1 MHDHSGR
8 GTGLTL
14 LLLLVVALIV
24 AWLAVTQLGSLR
36 RPQDSAA
43 QPTGDLLQQTQDAAD
58 ALVELAYVTEPDPEL
73 TEKYEARYQ
82 QFRRIYPAMKELF
95 PQIL

>member
-1 MHDHSGR
+1 MHDRSGR

-14 LLLLVVALIV
+14 LLLIVVALIV

-43 QPTGDLLQQTQDAAD
+43 QPTGDLVQQAQDAVD
-58 ALVELAYVTEPDPEL
+58 ALNGRMGQVA
-73 TEKYEARYQ
+73 AQ
-82 QFRRIYPAMKELF
+82 
-95 PQIL
+95 

>member
-8 GTGLTL
+8 STGLTL

-36 RPQDSAA
+36 RPQDSATR
-43 QPTGDLLQQTQDAAD
+43 PTGDLVQQAQDAVD
-58 ALVELAYVTEPDPEL
+58 ALNGRMGQVA
-73 TEKYEARYQ
+73 AQ
-82 QFRRIYPAMKELF
+82 
-95 PQIL
+95 

>member
-1 MHDHSGR
+1 MHDRSGR
-8 GTGLTL
+8 STGLTL

-43 QPTGDLLQQTQDAAD
+43 QPTGDLVQQAQDAVD
-58 ALVELAYVTEPDPEL
+58 ALNGRTGQVA
-73 TEKYEARYQ
+73 AQ
-82 QFRRIYPAMKELF
+82 
-95 PQIL
+95 

>member
-1 MHDHSGR
+1 MHDRSGR
-8 GTGLTL
+8 STGLTL

-43 QPTGDLLQQTQDAAD
+43 QPTGDLVQQAQDAVD
-58 ALVELAYVTEPDPEL
+58 ALNGRMGQVA
-73 TEKYEARYQ
+73 AQ
-82 QFRRIYPAMKELF
+82 
-95 PQIL
+95 

>member
-1 MHDHSGR
+1 MHDRSGR

-43 QPTGDLLQQTQDAAD
+43 QPTGDLVQQAQDAVD
-58 ALVELAYVTEPDPEL
+58 ALNGRMGQVA
-73 TEKYEARYQ
+73 AQ
-82 QFRRIYPAMKELF
+82 
-95 PQIL
+95 

>member
-1 MHDHSGR
+1 MHDRSGR

-43 QPTGDLLQQTQDAAD
+43 QPTGDLVQQAQDAVD
-58 ALVELAYVTEPDPEL
+58 ALNGRMGQVAV
-73 TEKYEARYQ
+73 Q
-82 QFRRIYPAMKELF
+82 
-95 PQIL
+95 

>member
-1 MHDHSGR
+1 MHDRSGR

-24 AWLAVTQLGSLR
+24 AWLAVTKLGSLR

-43 QPTGDLLQQTQDAAD
+43 QPTGDLVQQAQDAVD
-58 ALVELAYVTEPDPEL
+58 ALNGRMGQVA
-73 TEKYEARYQ
+73 AQ
-82 QFRRIYPAMKELF
+82 
-95 PQIL
+95 

>member
-1 MHDHSGR
+1 MHDRSGR

-43 QPTGDLLQQTQDAAD
+43 QPTGDLVQQAQDAVD
-58 ALVELAYVTEPDPEL
+58 ALNGRTGQVA
-73 TEKYEARYQ
+73 AQ
-82 QFRRIYPAMKELF
+82 
-95 PQIL
+95 

>member
-1 MHDHSGR
+1 MMHDRSGR
-8 GTGLTL
+8 STGLTL

-43 QPTGDLLQQTQDAAD
+43 QPTGDLVQQAQDAVD
-58 ALVELAYVTEPDPEL
+58 ALNGRMGQVA
-73 TEKYEARYQ
+73 AQ
-82 QFRRIYPAMKELF
+82 
-95 PQIL
+95 

>member
-8 GTGLTL
+8 STGLTL

-43 QPTGDLLQQTQDAAD
+43 QPTGDLVQQAQDAVD
-58 ALVELAYVTEPDPEL
+58 ALNGRMGQVA
-73 TEKYEARYQ
+73 AQ
-82 QFRRIYPAMKELF
+82 
-95 PQIL
+95 

>member
-1 MHDHSGR
+1 MHDRSGR

-24 AWLAVTQLGSLR
+24 AWLATTQLGSLR

-43 QPTGDLLQQTQDAAD
+43 QPTGDLVQQAQDAVD
-58 ALVELAYVTEPDPEL
+58 ALNGRMGQVA
-73 TEKYEARYQ
+73 AQ
-82 QFRRIYPAMKELF
+82 
-95 PQIL
+95 